1 MHTDNFD
8 ILAQLIDR
16 RLAQVKDEAARALL
30 FFPIQ
35 ILQRKKDIAGLPQ
48 NAHVI
53 KLYQVKDSQD
63 LLKKR
68 AEITRLCEL
77 FEARAML
84 NLNPK
89 SYKEVAFG
97 MLKKLSELLS
107 QEAYPAVDKLLSSC
121 INSAGVGSKEL
132 KKYWIIDVDE
142 VSEPAP
148 VIATIQEQLTSMNPI
163 GEEKL
168 VSIVPSKSGVHLI
181 THLFDTNGVCFA
193 DTIEIKKDCLTNLL
207 IC

>member
-53 KLYQVKDSQD
+53 KLYQVKDSED
-63 LLKKR
+63 LLKKK

>member
-8 ILAQLIDR
+8 TLAELIDT
-16 RLAQVKDEAARALL
+16 RLAQVKDETIRALL
-30 FFPIQ
+30 FFPVQ
-35 ILQRKKDIAGLPQ
+35 ILQRKKDIAGLSK

-53 KLYQVKDSQD
+53 KLYQVKDGQD

-107 QEAYPAVDKLLSSC
+107 QEAYPAVDKLFSSS
-121 INSAGVGSKEL
+121 INTAGVGSKEL

-142 VSEPAP
+142 VTNPEPT
-148 VIATIQEQLTSMNPI
+148 IAKIRAQLADVNPM

-168 VSIVPSKSGVHLI
+168 VSIVPSKSGLHLI
-181 THLFDTNGVCFA
+181 TIPFDVSHVTFA

-207 IC
+207 IY

>member
-77 FEARAML
+77 FEAHAML

-148 VIATIQEQLTSMNPI
+148 VIATIQEQLTRTNPI

-181 THLFDTNGVCFA
+181 THPFDTNGVCFA

>member
-53 KLYQVKDSQD
+53 KLYQVKDSED
-63 LLKKR
+63 LLKKK

-77 FEARAML
+77 FQARAML

-148 VIATIQEQLTSMNPI
+148 VIATIQEQLTSTNPI

-181 THLFDTNGVCFA
+181 TQPFDTNGVCFA

>member
-16 RLAQVKDEAARALL
+16 RLAQVKDEATRALL

-148 VIATIQEQLTSMNPI
+148 DIA
-163 GEEKL
+163 
-168 VSIVPSKSGVHLI
+168 
-181 THLFDTNGVCFA
+181 
-193 DTIEIKKDCLTNLL
+193 
-207 IC
+207 